1 MKRFANLI
9 ELLTRTE
16 PTRDRIRILADYFSS
31 IPTEDASWAIYFLLG
46 RRPKRLVTSPT
57 LREWALQH
65 AAIPRWLFE
74 ESYKAVGDL
83 GETIALLVYN
93 SAADHGRKSL
103 PLSHWMEDRLLPSQR
118 IHADA
123 LCRKVCQW
131 WSESDRGELY
141 LLNKLLTGTLRFPIP
156 RLDVVRSISQMS
168 GAPITTIS
176 LRLGQGWQPS
186 ADHFRDLISPGGAEE
201 NAAQPF
207 PFLEPSTLEQ
217 PLEGLGSC
225 EAWLVEWM
233 LPGIRAQLVRRANS
247 VSVWSKEGECLT
259 KSFSGICRAALML
272 PEGTVL
278 DGKIVSLQHPRPPP
292 VSSPHRV
299 VGEKRILK
307 DFVDPS
313 SAVFMTLDLLEE
325 NGRDVRNLPLVDRRR
340 KIEGLLRLP
349 LPLLRTPP
357 VFEPRN
363 WSELREGFKNSR
375 QEGHDL
381 MLLRRLASKYM
392 DGPSKDWW
400 EWHFDPMIIS
410 AVLVNVKADPREG
423 LSHPSE
429 YTLAVWEQNVLI
441 PLARIPRTQALEDF
455 PELIRW
461 IVRHTT
467 QRFGSTYTV
476 EPHQVLEVTFD
487 DISPSSRHKS
497 GFVLRAPRITGWLRD
512 KPAVEA
518 GTLDQVARLANVPTN
533 GTSSKTFFPPPK
545 GLFDQG

>member
-16 PTRDRIRILADYFSS
+16 PTRDRIRILVDYFSS
-31 IPTEDASWAIYFLLG
+31 IPPEDASWAIYLLLG

-83 GETIALLVYN
+83 GETVALIVYS
-93 SAADHGRKSL
+93 SARDSVQKSF
-103 PLSHWMEDRLLPSQR
+103 PLSQWVEDRLLPSQR

-123 LCRKVCQW
+123 LRRKVCQW

-156 RLDVVRSISQMS
+156 RLDVVRSISQAF
-168 GAPITTIS
+168 GVPITTIS
-176 LRLGQGWQPS
+176 LRLGEDWQPS
-186 ADHFRDLISPGGAEE
+186 ADYFRHLISPGGAEE
-201 NAAQPF
+201 IRTHPF

-225 EAWLVEWM
+225 EDWLAEGM

-259 KSFSGICRAALML
+259 KSFPGICRAALML

-278 DGKIVSLQHPRPPP
+278 DGKIVSLQHLRLPP
-292 VSSPHRV
+292 VSSLHRII
-299 VGEKRILK
+299 GERRILN

-325 NGRDVRNLPLVDRRR
+325 NGKDVRNLPLVDRRR
-340 KIEGLLRLP
+340 EIEGLLRLP

-363 WSELREGFKNSR
+363 WSKLREVFKNSR

-381 MLLRRLASKYM
+381 ILLRRLASKYVG
-392 DGPSKDWW
+392 GPSKDWW
-400 EWHFDPMIIS
+400 EWHFDPMTIS

-429 YTLAVWEQNVLI
+429 YTLAVWKQNALI
-441 PLARIPRTQALEDF
+441 PLARIPKAPALENF

-487 DISPSSRHKS
+487 DLSPSSRHKS
-497 GFVLRAPRITGWLRD
+497 GFVLRAPRITRWLRE

-518 GTLDQVARLANVPTN
+518 GTLEQVARLANVPRY